1 MLHNARKINV
11 VTIIEFCISYSK
23 QHLERS
29 RLQNLRLPSLPA
41 HQPSVR
47 KVFVQLDI
55 PEQTEI
61 SLPVLV

>member
-11 VTIIEFCISYSK
+11 VIIIGFCISYSK
-23 QHLERS
+23 QRLERS
-29 RLQNLRLPSLPA
+29 RLQNLPLPSLPG
-41 HQPSVR
+41 HQLSVR

-61 SLPVLV
+61 SLPVSV